1 MNYEKTLEE
10 YYNKGFSEGI
20 RFAGDRIRDGI
31 GAGTAAILVRDES
44 LKILKDEAPFM
55 KWLKNEGFIY
65 WSYSKG
71 WYDGVDWL
79 YINLNSKKSHVGC
92 REYQ

>member
-31 GAGTAAILVRDES
+31 GAGTAAILVWDER
-44 LKILKDEAPFM
+44 M
-55 KWLKNEGFIY
+55 KAWKF
-65 WSYSKG
+65 
-71 WYDGVDWL
+71 
-79 YINLNSKKSHVGC
+79 
-92 REYQ
+92 

>member
-1 MNYEKTLEE
+1 M
-10 YYNKGFSEGI
+10 
-20 RFAGDRIRDGI
+20 
-31 GAGTAAILVRDES
+31 
-44 LKILKDEAPFM
+44 KILKDEAPFM

-79 YINLNSKKSHVGC
+79 YITFNSKKIARGIQGISVTSCIIHHAITIQEFKTIYSIFKNYEDMSPLQM
-92 REYQ
+92 R

>member
-1 MNYEKTLEE
+1 M
-10 YYNKGFSEGI
+10 
-20 RFAGDRIRDGI
+20 
-31 GAGTAAILVRDES
+31 AAILVRDES

-55 KWLKNEGFIY
+55 KWIKNEGFIY